1 MENVRKHRNIKLA
14 TRERRRN
21 SLLLEQNFL
30 TSKFFTE
37 NLLALRITQILMN
50 KSVYLG
56 LSILDLS
63 KIVIHEFWYDYV

>member
-21 SLLLEQNFL
+21 YLLLEQNFL

-63 KIVIHEFWYDYV
+63 KIVIHEF